1 MKDWK
6 HGRNRTIMKHI
17 RQFNE
22 SNNIDELYQ
31 MFQLL
36 DHNGHNYYRA
46 YIGEYDNDGYDEI
59 YIEFDD
65 VIEMN
70 ADQALGSMKPM
81 NMSLK
86 EYIKSNDKEVKVI
99 NLLISEKQR
108 EFIYNVSENRLCED
122 YTKILNDTLIYLGYE
137 DLIESDE
144 LGLI

>member
-1 MKDWK
+1 
-6 HGRNRTIMKHI
+6 
-17 RQFNE
+17 
-22 SNNIDELYQ
+22 
-31 MFQLL
+31 
-36 DHNGHNYYRA
+36 
-46 YIGEYDNDGYDEI
+46 
-59 YIEFDD
+59 
-65 VIEMN
+65 MN